1 MAKNGKHRRSRKT
14 LSSKVNNL
22 SKKVNSIVKATET
35 KTHEYTFTSIVST
48 SGDHVWLVEQIH
60 NGTSAGQRIGDV
72 ITLKNLQLNFRVSID
87 PAGSLPD
94 NINDMRILII
104 KTKYEASP
112 ILDNY
117 LEDVSAGNFML
128 SPYKINPPNSYK
140 ILYDRKFANL
150 GWQLGKSGDS
160 TTPTVTVPR
169 QVYRSVNINLK
180 NMNQAYD
187 FTTANP
193 KEETLLLFLMS
204 DSSVISH
211 PKFDCYCRV
220 RYQDL

>member
-1 MAKNGKHRRSRKT
+1 MPRRNRSRKGKRS
-14 LSSKVNNL
+14 LNAKVNNL
-22 SKKVNSIVKATET
+22 SKKVNSIVKATEQ

-60 NGTSAGQRIGDV
+60 QGTSAGQRIGNE
-72 ITLKNLQLNFRVSID
+72 ITLKNISLNMRITID

-94 NINDMRILII
+94 NINDMRVLLI
-104 KTKYEASP
+104 KTKYDPSP

-128 SPYKINPPNSYK
+128 SPYKINPPNKYK
-140 ILYDRKFANL
+140 ILYDRKFPNL
-150 GWQLGKSGDS
+150 GYQLGKSGDS
-160 TTPTVTVPR
+160 TTPTITVPK
-169 QVYRSVNINLK
+169 QLYRTVNINLK
-180 NMNQAYD
+180 NMNQSYD

-220 RYQDL
+220 RYTDV

>member
-1 MAKNGKHRRSRKT
+1 MSKRNGKRRSKKS

-22 SKKVNSIVKATET
+22 SKKVNSIVKATEN

-60 NGTSAGQRIGDV
+60 NGTAAGQRIGNE
-72 ITLKNLQLNFRVSID
+72 ITLKNLTLNFRISID
-87 PAGSLPD
+87 PAASVPD
-94 NINDMRILII
+94 NINDMRVLII

-117 LEDVSAGNFML
+117 LENVSSNNFML

-150 GWQLGKSGDS
+150 GWQLGASGDS

-169 QVYRSVNINLK
+169 AVYRSININLK
-180 NMNQAYD
+180 NMKQAYD